1 MNRKFILLI
10 MIIALFFGCTNQ
22 KENVLAVVRGRTIT
36 VTNFIDRYQSIRKKM
51 NLPDNGQVRKEI
63 FRNIVNEELFI
74 VEAVRRGYQDDYAG
88 KYEYERIKIQELLNA
103 FLQKN
108 VINNI
113 EVHDKEL
120 KTLYIRLNTKIK
132 ARHLYATSR
141 RQADSLYTELKSGKS
156 FGELAKNIFKD
167 PQLRD
172 TGGSLGYFTVDEM
185 DPAFEDSAFAL
196 DIGQISKPIRTAQG
210 YSIIQVRNRMTKPLL
225 TESEYI
231 KHRSKLENYWRYRKR
246 KRATQFY
253 VDSLRQVL
261 DISFNGTIVNQLWRF
276 LKNNKRNSVVEESNF
291 WADDLFKNKEIVRS
305 KIGIWDVK
313 TFQKYADF
321 TSEEQLKWIRSRENL
336 EDYIAG
342 LVVRA
347 YMLSRAEDLGL
358 HKTRDYE
365 LKVKQK
371 TEDYLI
377 KRMEQTISE
386 MTMVPKDSLQTYF
399 QKNKD
404 QFIIPPKTHLCIIVL
419 NNEEEAKKIKNNLMK
434 NKSFE
439 KLASEHSVQR
449 WSADN
454 DGDIGTF
461 TYKDLGS
468 YADRIFP
475 LKVGQWMGPIKIDTQ
490 YAFFKCIGKYLKKA
504 QTFDEARS
512 EIENGLKPI
521 WQKKT
526 RQDLLENIRKNVKIV
541 TYPEKLKTIKLS

>member
-1 MNRKFILLI
+1 MILQCI
-10 MIIALFFGCTNQ
+10 MQYICADF
-22 KENVLAVVRGRTIT
+22 
-36 VTNFIDRYQSIRKKM
+36 M
-51 NLPDNGQVRKEI
+51 P
-63 FRNIVNEELFI
+63 
-74 VEAVRRGYQDDYAG
+74 
-88 KYEYERIKIQELLNA
+88 A
-103 FLQKN
+103 FLEWTHD
-108 VINNI
+108 I
-113 EVHDKEL
+113 EVDNKEL
-120 KTLYIRLNTKIK
+120 KTLYKRLNTKIN

-141 RQADSLYTELKSGKS
+141 RQADSLYIELKSGKS
-156 FGELAKNIFKD
+156 FKELAKNIFKD
-167 PQLRD
+167 PQLRN
-172 TGGSLGYFTVDEM
+172 TGGSLGYFTLDEM
-185 DPAFEDSAFAL
+185 DPAFEDAAFAL
-196 DIGQISKPIRTAQG
+196 EIGQISKPIRTAQG
-210 YSIIQVRNRMTKPLL
+210 YSIIQVHNRMTKPLL

-231 KHRSKLENYWRYRKR
+231 KHCSKLENYWRYRKR

-261 DISFNGTIVNQLWRF
+261 EISFNGSVVNQLWRF
-276 LKNNKRNSVVEESNF
+276 LKNNKRIVVEESNI

-313 TFQKYADF
+313 TFQKYAAF

-377 KRMEQTISE
+377 KRMEQNISE
-386 MTMVPKDSLQTYF
+386 ITMVSKDSLQTYF

-404 QFIIPPKTHLCIIVL
+404 QFIIPPKIHLCMILL
-419 NNEEEAKKIKNNLMK
+419 NDGEKAKNIKYDLMK

-439 KLASEHSVQR
+439 KLANEHSVQR

-490 YAFFKCIGKYLKKA
+490 YAFFKCIGKDSKRE
-504 QTFDEARS
+504 QIFDEVRS
-512 EIENGLKPI
+512 EIERILKPI

-526 RQDLLENIRKNVKIV
+526 RQNLLENIRKNVKIV
-541 TYPEKLKTIKLS
+541 TYPEKLKTIKLG